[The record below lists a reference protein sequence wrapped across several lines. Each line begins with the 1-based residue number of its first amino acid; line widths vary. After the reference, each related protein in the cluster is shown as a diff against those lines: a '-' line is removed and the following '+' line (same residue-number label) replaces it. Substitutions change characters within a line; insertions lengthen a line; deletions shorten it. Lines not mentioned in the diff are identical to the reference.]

1 MWKMMGDVMS
11 AKIYI
16 DNIAASTTEHELK
29 ELFSAY
35 GNVVEVNVV
44 VERTPQKPRSFGFI
58 IMVTLEGAR
67 AAIQALHGRRIAEHT
82 LIVSEATPGK
92 EHAALC
98 RKPGKQASQAKLYGK
113 GAS

>member
-1 MWKMMGDVMS
+1 MS
-11 AKIYI
+11 AKIHI
-16 DNIAASTTEHELK
+16 DNIAASTTENELK

-44 VERTPQKPRSFGFI
+44 VERTHQKPRGFGFVT
-58 IMVTLEGAR
+58 MVTPEGAR
-67 AAIQALHGRRIAEHT
+67 AAIQGLHGRRIAEHA

-92 EHAALC
+92 EHPALC
-98 RKPGKQASQAKLYGK
+98 RKAGKPASHAKLYGK